1 LGGAGTVFHLFHIER
16 HSDVSLQTQ
25 IKQQLVAA
33 IIEGYIPAN
42 ERLPPSRILARQL
55 DVARNTIVHC
65 YDSLKDE
72 GYLVS
77 RERSGYFIN
86 PVALEGRVQPPKP
99 FEPQPSNRP
108 DWFKRLKY
116 RPSRQDNISKPSN
129 WQDYPYPFI
138 YGQIDNSLFP
148 IHSWRECSRD
158 ATTVSA
164 IRGWTGDYIDR
175 DDPLLVEQIRTRLL
189 PRRGVRVGTDNI
201 LVTVGA
207 QHGLYLIAQL
217 LFDSRT
223 VIGLENPGYVD
234 IRNIASLNHA
244 PIESLS
250 LDSDGL
256 IVAENLDR
264 CDYVYVTPSHQSPT
278 TVTMPID
285 RRYEL
290 LRRASDADLIVIEDD
305 YDSELAFSG
314 RPVPALKSLDYDD
327 RVIYIGSLSKTLAP
341 GLRIGYL
348 VGSSDLVKELRAIR
362 RLMLRHPAVNNQRAA
377 ALFLERGHH
386 DSLVRSLV
394 RVYQE
399 RAHVL
404 QSALSHYM
412 PAARHTPVG
421 GGSSCWIKA
430 PEGLQARA
438 LQRLALDSGVLLEPG
453 DIHFLPPNCPVNYF
467 RLGFSSIATERI
479 QPGIRTLAGIF
490 NNMA

>member
-1 LGGAGTVFHLFHIER
+1 
-16 HSDVSLQTQ
+16 
-25 IKQQLVAA
+25 
-33 IIEGYIPAN
+33 
-42 ERLPPSRILARQL
+42 
-55 DVARNTIVHC
+55 
-65 YDSLKDE
+65 
-72 GYLVS
+72 
-77 RERSGYFIN
+77 
-86 PVALEGRVQPPKP
+86 
-99 FEPQPSNRP
+99 
-108 DWFKRLKY
+108 
-116 RPSRQDNISKPSN
+116 
-129 WQDYPYPFI
+129 
-138 YGQIDNSLFP
+138 
-148 IHSWRECSRD
+148 
-158 ATTVSA
+158 
-164 IRGWTGDYIDR
+164 
-175 DDPLLVEQIRTRLL
+175 
-189 PRRGVRVGTDNI
+189 
-201 LVTVGA
+201 
-207 QHGLYLIAQL
+207 QL